1 MNRDD
6 ISGFLS
12 VLRGTILISDVGIS
26 MLNFRVEWLNIL

>member
-12 VLRGTILISDVGIS
+12 VLRGTILISDVGIRT
-26 MLNFRVEWLNIL
+26 LNFRVEWLNIL